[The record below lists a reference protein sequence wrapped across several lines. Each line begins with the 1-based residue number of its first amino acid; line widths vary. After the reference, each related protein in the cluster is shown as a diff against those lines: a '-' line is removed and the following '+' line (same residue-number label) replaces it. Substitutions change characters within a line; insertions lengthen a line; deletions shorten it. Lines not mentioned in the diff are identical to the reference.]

1 MEESFWK
8 RLWTCRQADSILNNN
23 NYHLIFSYICPLLHV
38 CVQYFLPF
46 WYSVSSYIFPS
57 FSSNFIP
64 IFLLPSPLSPLFS
77 SILLP
82 SFQILFHTSINPFFL
97 LVILSS
103 LPFPLPPSKFY
114 FNFIFSSRKFKY
126 FLCVRFYRKSCISR
140 HKN

>member
-77 SILLP
+77 SILFPRFRFYSTLP
-82 SFQILFHTSINPFFL
+82 LIHSFFL
-97 LVILSS
+97 LYFPPCHS
-103 LPFPLPPSKFY
+103 LYLHQ
-114 FNFIFSSRKFKY
+114 NFISTSY
-126 FLCVRFYRKSCISR
+126 FPRGNLNIFCV
-140 HKN
+140 